1 MSNLTTDASDPNR
14 GMRQGMVGAFT
25 KRAAI
30 VCGGGTNSENISNE
44 CFEYVPAKD
53 R

>member
-1 MSNLTTDASDPNR
+1 MF
-14 GMRQGMVGAFT
+14 GAFT

-30 VCGGGTNSENISNE
+30 VCGGAGDGSVNVTNG
-44 CFEYVPAKD
+44 CFEYIPKTN

>member
-1 MSNLTTDASDPNR
+1 VSNLSTDASDPDT

-30 VCGGGTNSENISNE
+30 VCGGGINSENISKE
-44 CFEYVPAKD
+44 CFEYIPAKD